1 MIGKIMIGKSFRGCI
16 NYCMENK
23 KQKTSENISQVNRSE
38 VLLFNQCFGNTK
50 ELIQQFTE
58 TRQLNQKLLKPVL
71 HITLSLAQGEKL
83 EKGNLI
89 NIVQDCAKD
98 FGFENN
104 QFIAITHNDT
114 GHQHL
119 HIVANRI
126 GFDKKTVSDSNSY
139 KKMASY
145 CRKME
150 IKYGLQQVL
159 SPKNFLPQQLRKIPR
174 TDTRKEAI
182 KKDIE
187 DALLMSKTYSDF
199 EKQMQQK
206 KYQIIKAR
214 GIAFIDKKGVYV
226 KGSEVGYSL
235 SNIEKILQRSPE
247 HKQIIISVQKEKDT
261 SFKKQLTQQSL
272 NQQQKILND
281 SKTDLVK
288 FANILLKP
296 ENIDNYLPNALLEKK
311 RKKKKKYLSI

>member
-1 MIGKIMIGKSFRGCI
+1 
-16 NYCMENK
+16 MENK
-23 KQKTSENISQVNRSE
+23 KQQTSENISQMNRAE

-50 ELIQQFTE
+50 ELIQQFNE

-71 HITLSLAQGEKL
+71 HITLSLAHGERL

-145 CRKME
+145 CRMME

-159 SPKNFLPQQLRKIPR
+159 SPKKFLPKELRNIPR
-174 TDTRKEAI
+174 TDARKEAI
-182 KKDIE
+182 KKDIQ
-187 DALLMSKTYSDF
+187 DALLMSKTYTDF

-214 GIAFIDKKGVYV
+214 GISFIDKKGVYV

-235 SNIEKILQRSPE
+235 ATIEKILLRSPE
-247 HKQIIISVQKEKDT
+247 HKRIIISVQKEKDS
-261 SFKKQLTQQSL
+261 SFKKQLPQQSL
-272 NQQQKILND
+272 NQQQKMLND
-281 SKTDLVK
+281 SKTDLGK

-296 ENIDNYLPNALLEKK
+296 ENTDNYIPKALLEKK
-311 RKKKKKYLSI
+311 RKKKYLSI

>member
-23 KQKTSENISQVNRSE
+23 KQQTSEDISKKNRAE

-50 ELIQQFTE
+50 ELIQQFNE
-58 TRQLNQKLLKPVL
+58 TSQLNHKLSKPVL
-71 HITLSLAQGEKL
+71 HITLSLAPGERL
-83 EKGNLI
+83 EKNKLVDL
-89 NIVQDCAKD
+89 VQDCAIL

-139 KKMASY
+139 QKMSSY
-145 CRKME
+145 CRMME

-159 SPKNFLPQQLRKIPR
+159 SPKKFLPQQLRKIPR

-182 KKDIE
+182 KKDIQ
-187 DALLMSKTYSDF
+187 DALLTSKTYSDF

-206 KYQIIKAR
+206 KYQILKAR
-214 GIAFIDKKGVYV
+214 GISFIDKKGVYV

-235 SNIEKILQRSPE
+235 SAIEKILQRSPE

-261 SFKKQLTQQSL
+261 SFKKQLPQQSL
-272 NQQQKILND
+272 NEQQKMLND
-281 SKTDLVK
+281 SKTDLGK

-296 ENIDNYLPNALLEKK
+296 ENTDNYLPNALLEKK